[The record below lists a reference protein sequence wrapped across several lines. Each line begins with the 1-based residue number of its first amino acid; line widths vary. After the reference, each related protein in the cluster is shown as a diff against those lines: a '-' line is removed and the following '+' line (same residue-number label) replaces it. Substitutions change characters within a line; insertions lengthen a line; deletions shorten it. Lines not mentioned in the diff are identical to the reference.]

1 MGLSRRIYYK
11 KEAITFKST
20 KGKFGELSNMAPNFP
35 IIINGININNV
46 ELLYQALRYPHLPI
60 IQEKILNH
68 KSPISAKKFA
78 REYIEQT
85 RIDWNKNR
93 FKIMKF
99 CIQLKYYY
107 NQETFGEILLNT
119 KNRPIVEFTYEDKV
133 WGATDEGD
141 YYEGTNA
148 LGRLL
153 MELRENVR
161 NNQFSLEIPEIE
173 NFKLLDKEINK
184 KSLLEKYFR

>member
-20 KGKFGELSNMAPNFP
+20 KGKYGELSNMAPNFP
-35 IIINGININNV
+35 IIINGLSINNV
-46 ELLYQALRYPHLPI
+46 ELLYQALRYPHLPNV
-60 IQEKILNH
+60 QEKILNH
-68 KSPISAKKFA
+68 NSPISAKKFA

-107 NQETFGEILLNT
+107 NKESFGEILLNT

-133 WGATDEGD
+133 WGATDEGE

-173 NFKLLDKEINK
+173 NFKLLDQEINK
-184 KSLLEKYFR
+184 ESLL

>member
-20 KGKFGELSNMAPNFP
+20 KGKYGELSNMAPNFP
-35 IIINGININNV
+35 IIINGLSINNV
-46 ELLYQALRYPHLPI
+46 ELLYQALRYPHLPNV
-60 IQEKILNH
+60 QEKILNH

-107 NQETFGEILLNT
+107 NKESFGEILLNT

-133 WGATDEGD
+133 WGATDEGE

-173 NFKLLDKEINK
+173 NFKLLDQEINK
-184 KSLLEKYFR
+184 ESLLKKYFR